1 MLKFLYAIFQIEY
14 TEAILSN
21 SSRKLL
27 WFEITEVL
35 IAVKKS
41 KFIVSFLIIFGTLSL
56 RISQIRVVDD
66 SARILFVMRPLIV
79 TQNIT
84 RSRLLK
90 SVPAM

>member
-1 MLKFLYAIFQIEY
+1 M
-14 TEAILSN
+14 
-21 SSRKLL
+21 
-27 WFEITEVL
+27 
-35 IAVKKS
+35 
-41 KFIVSFLIIFGTLSL
+41 SFVIIFGTLSL

-66 SARILFVMRPLIV
+66 SARILFVMRPSIV